1 MITTAFD
8 LEQDQQRCDEQAA
21 IAEELAIMGEGDA
34 LEYNDPART
43 DWAYMTGYARG
54 LRLKMAY
61 IREQAQMLEAEGLAV
76 ETEAERIFDETLI
89 F

>member
-21 IAEELAIMGEGDA
+21 IAEELAIMGEGDGFDCI
-34 LEYNDPART
+34 DPART
-43 DWAYMTGYARG
+43 DWAYMAGYARG
-54 LRLKMAY
+54 LRVKMAY
-61 IREQAQMLEAEGLAV
+61 IREQAQMLEVEGLAV

>member
-8 LEQDQQRCDEQAA
+8 LEQDQQRCEEQAA
-21 IAEELAIMGEGDA
+21 IAEELAISGEGDGFDCI
-34 LEYNDPART
+34 DPART

-76 ETEAERIFDETLI
+76 EAEAERIFDETLI

>member
-1 MITTAFD
+1 MTATID
-8 LEQDQQRCDEQAA
+8 LELDQQRCDTQAA

-34 LEYNDPART
+34 LDCIDPARS

-76 ETEAERIFDETLI
+76 EAEAERIFDETLI

>member
-1 MITTAFD
+1 MTATID
-8 LEQDQQRCDEQAA
+8 LELDQQRCDEQAA

-43 DWAYMTGYARG
+43 DWAYMAGYARG
-54 LRLKMAY
+54 LRLKMAD
-61 IREQAQMLEAEGLAV
+61 IREQAQMLDAEGLAV
-76 ETEAERIFDETLI
+76 EAEAERIFDETLI

>member
-43 DWAYMTGYARG
+43 DWAYMAGYARG

-61 IREQAQMLEAEGLAV
+61 IREQAQMLDAEGLAV
-76 ETEAERIFDETLI
+76 EAEAERIFDDTLI

>member
-1 MITTAFD
+1 MTATID
-8 LEQDQQRCDEQAA
+8 LALDQQRCDEQAA

-34 LEYNDPART
+34 LDCINPARS

-61 IREQAQMLEAEGLAV
+61 IQEQAQMLEAEGLAV
-76 ETEAERIFDETLI
+76 EAEAERIFDETLI

>member
-21 IAEELAIMGEGDA
+21 IAEELAIMGEGDGFDCI
-34 LEYNDPART
+34 DPARS

-76 ETEAERIFDETLI
+76 ETEAERILDETLI

>member
-1 MITTAFD
+1 MSATID
-8 LEQDQQRCDEQAA
+8 LALDQQRCDEQAA

-43 DWAYMTGYARG
+43 DWAYMAGYARG
-54 LRLKMAY
+54 LRLKMAD
-61 IREQAQMLEAEGLAV
+61 IREQAQMLDAEGLAV
-76 ETEAERIFDETLI
+76 EAEAERIFDETLI

>member
-43 DWAYMTGYARG
+43 DWAYMAGYARG
-54 LRLKMAY
+54 LRLKMAD
-61 IREQAQMLEAEGLAV
+61 IREQAQMLDAEGLAV
-76 ETEAERIFDETLI
+76 EAEAERIFDETLI

>member
-1 MITTAFD
+1 MTATID
-8 LEQDQQRCDEQAA
+8 LELDQQRCDAQAV

-34 LEYNDPART
+34 LDCIDPTRS

-76 ETEAERIFDETLI
+76 EAKAEAMFGEKIPF
-89 F
+89 

>member
-43 DWAYMTGYARG
+43 DWAYMAGYARG
-54 LRLKMAY
+54 LRLQMAY
-61 IREQAQMLEAEGLAV
+61 IREQAQMLDAEGLAV
-76 ETEAERIFDETLI
+76 EAKAEAMFGEKIPF
-89 F
+89 

>member
-34 LEYNDPART
+34 LDYNDT
-43 DWAYMTGYARG
+43 N
-54 LRLKMAY
+54 LKNVCD
-61 IREQAQMLEAEGLAV
+61 R
-76 ETEAERIFDETLI
+76 
-89 F
+89 

>member
-1 MITTAFD
+1 MTATID
-8 LEQDQQRCDEQAA
+8 LELDHQRCDERDA
-21 IAEELAIMGEGDA
+21 IAEELAIMGESDA

-54 LRLKMAY
+54 LRLKMAH

-76 ETEAERIFDETLI
+76 EAEAESIFDETLI

>member
-43 DWAYMTGYARG
+43 DWAYMAGYARG